1 MTKQR
6 RWLVWF
12 SVAWGVVLVVGAL
25 YAVFNGKATVKEQR
39 TITQAQPV
47 VDRATETVVTAAGPV
62 AVRIGGY
69 DQRETCRVTVARAG
83 LSFQRVISLYTAP
96 GEEKALLKGLADR
109 LPKDYRASLVGESLY
124 ADAGEFI
131 RVTGNIAGPGQV
143 RVLASTGCR
152 PAGDG
157 PVRAKEQPD
166 RAPVA
171 AVFAVLGV
179 EPLDWAAYHAG
190 CVDTTVATTRSA
202 VPGPLAAKFEGRELL
217 IGTPELVVFRDG
229 AASVVVTAT
238 AGSVS
243 VSRTVTTCQ

>member
-12 SVAWGVVLVVGAL
+12 SVAWGVVLVVAAL
-25 YAVFNGKATVKEQR
+25 YAIANGHATVKEQR

-47 VDRATETVVTAAGPV
+47 VDRATEAVVVAAGPV
-62 AVRIGGY
+62 AARIGGY
-69 DQRETCRVTVARAG
+69 DQRETCNVTVARAG
-83 LSFQRVISLYTAP
+83 LNFQRTINLYTSP

-109 LPKDYRASLVGESLY
+109 LPKGYRASLVGDSLY

-131 RVTGNIAGPGQV
+131 RVTGMVAGPGQV
-143 RVLASTGCR
+143 RVLAATGCR

-166 RAPVA
+166 RPPVA
-171 AVFAVLGV
+171 AVFAALGV

-202 VPGPLAAKFEGRELL
+202 VAGPLTAKFAGREL
-217 IGTPELVVFRDG
+217 IVGAPELVVFRDG

-243 VSRTVTTCQ
+243 VSRTVTTCR